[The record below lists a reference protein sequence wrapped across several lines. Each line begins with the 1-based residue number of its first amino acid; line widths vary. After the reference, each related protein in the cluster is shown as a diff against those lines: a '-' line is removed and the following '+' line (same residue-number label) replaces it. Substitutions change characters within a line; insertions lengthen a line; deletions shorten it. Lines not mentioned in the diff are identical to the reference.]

1 MVAPKP
7 HKKANREKK
16 LDFDE
21 FEWLKYISE
30 ERLVEAI
37 PTVYG
42 CDPRDEG
49 KYKALLEDWKWQGE
63 GPRLTSN
70 LRSTCILL

>member
-7 HKKANREKK
+7 YKKEKREKK

-37 PTVYG
+37 ETVYG
-42 CDPRDEG
+42 CDPRDEE
-49 KYKALLEDWKWQGE
+49 KYKALLEDWKSQE
-63 GPRLTSN
+63 GPRLISN
-70 LRSTCILL
+70 LRTACVLL